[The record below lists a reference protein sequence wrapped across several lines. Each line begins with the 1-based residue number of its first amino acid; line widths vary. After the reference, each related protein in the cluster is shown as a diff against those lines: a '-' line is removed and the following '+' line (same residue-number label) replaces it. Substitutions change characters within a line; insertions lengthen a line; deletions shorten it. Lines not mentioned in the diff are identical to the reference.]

1 MHGYWYNGFDN
12 MMNNGFDNM
21 MNFGYENSWWFMI
34 YDGLK
39 LLVIIGAVIFIA
51 KMLMNRSNNDHASNS
66 NRAINILKE
75 RYARGE
81 ISEEEYRD
89 KLNKLTE

>member
-1 MHGYWYNGFDN
+1 MHGYWY
-12 MMNNGFDNM
+12 NGFDNM

-51 KMLMNRSNNDHASNS
+51 KILMNRSNNDHASNS

-89 KLNKLTE
+89 KLNKLRE

>member
-1 MHGYWYNGFDN
+1 MHGYWYNC
-12 MMNNGFDNM
+12 FDNM
-21 MNFGYENSWWFMI
+21 MNFGYGNSWWFMI

-39 LLVIIGAVIFIA
+39 LLVIIGAVIFISI
-51 KMLMNRSNNDHASNS
+51 MLMNRSNNDHASNS

-89 KLNKLTE
+89 QLNKLRE

>member
-51 KMLMNRSNNDHASNS
+51 KMLMNGKLPLVNVMTHIKKVNVLK
-66 NRAINILKE
+66 AILLSIVRLQD
-75 RYARGE
+75 R
-81 ISEEEYRD
+81 
-89 KLNKLTE
+89 